1 VLSSELD
8 LAGLDARHW
17 KNWWQLLVPPRV
29 LALGAV
35 ASPAWAIVILEGGKP
50 IKIVVIGRGSVEPA
64 SIAWTE
70 PENGLAAVAKAL
82 EVAAVIAIERSVMTE
97 LARDIESALRL
108 DQDLVAQGLVAL
120 RAVKRYAGKGLWS
133 EPPLL
138 EVLPAPAYEPLQRTF
153 DLLIPDRSSL
163 VVYVIDDDRSRIH
176 TSIIAVKQHGDIV
189 RAATHR
195 AIADLVP
202 EAAFARDWQK
212 GYKRVL
218 TAVEDRFGTPSLA
231 LFLERASLMK
241 ILTGPSDQLPRE
253 YNAKTVIIDPIP
265 TWLLGLL
272 GGATVAA
279 MAGRAANALAGMLP
293 QRTRDAAA
301 SIANRARDA
310 MKESGAHPFA
320 LLGFD
325 PIELW
330 SRIKHFYRE

>member
-1 VLSSELD
+1 MLSPELD

-29 LALGAV
+29 LEQ
-35 ASPAWAIVILEGGKP
+35 PAWALAILDGGKP
-50 IKIVVIGRGSVEPA
+50 IKIVVTGKGNVEP
-64 SIAWTE
+64 SIKFDV
-70 PENGLAAVAKAL
+70 GDLAGVAKL
-82 EVAAVIAIERSVMTE
+82 LGVAAVIAIERSAMTE

-108 DQDLVAQGLVAL
+108 EQDLVEQGLVAL
-120 RAVKRYAGKGLWS
+120 RALKRHAGKGIWT

-138 EVLPAPAYEPLQRTF
+138 EVLPAPSYEPLQRTF
-153 DLLIPDRSSL
+153 DLLVPDRSAL
-163 VVYVIDDDRSRIH
+163 VAYVLEDDRSKIH
-176 TSIIAVKQHGDIV
+176 ASIIAVKDGGDIV

-202 EAAFARDWQK
+202 EASFARDWQK
-212 GYKRVL
+212 TTKRVVS
-218 TAVEDRFGTPSLA
+218 AVEDRFARPSVA
-231 LFLERASLMK
+231 VFLERATLLK

-253 YNAKTVIIDPIP
+253 YNAKSVIIDPIP
-265 TWLLGLL
+265 AWLLGLL

-279 MAGRAANALAGMLP
+279 MAGRAATVLAGMLP

-310 MKESGAHPFA
+310 INPFA

-330 SRIKHFYRE
+330 ARVQHFYRP

>member
-1 VLSSELD
+1 MLSPELD

-29 LALGAV
+29 MLQ
-35 ASPAWAIVILEGGKP
+35 PAWALAILDGGKP
-50 IKIVVIGRGSVEPA
+50 IKIVVTGKGNVDPSIEFSV
-64 SIAWTE
+64 
-70 PENGLAAVAKAL
+70 GDLAGVAKRL
-82 EVAAVIAIERSVMTE
+82 GVAAVIAIERSAMTE

-108 DQDLVAQGLVAL
+108 EQDLVEQGLVAL
-120 RAVKRYAGKGLWS
+120 RALKRHAGKGIWT

-138 EVLPAPAYEPLQRTF
+138 EVLPSPSYEPLQRTF
-153 DLLIPDRSSL
+153 DLLIPDRTAL
-163 VVYVIDDDRSRIH
+163 VAYVLEDDRSKIH
-176 TSIIAVKQHGDIV
+176 SSIIAVKEDGDIV
-189 RAATHR
+189 RASTHR

-202 EAAFARDWQK
+202 EASFARDWQK
-212 GYKRVL
+212 TTKRVL
-218 TAVEDRFGTPSLA
+218 SAVEERFAKPSVA
-231 LFLERASLMK
+231 LFLERATLIK

-279 MAGRAANALAGMLP
+279 MAGRAATALAGMLP

-301 SIANRARDA
+301 NIATRARDA
-310 MKESGAHPFA
+310 INPFA

-330 SRIKHFYRE
+330 SRIQHFYRA